1 LIAGGA
7 LLIDVRRHEDASARI
22 QGARRIPPDE
32 IPSFVAGLA
41 RGTPIVLA
49 CT

>member
-1 LIAGGA
+1 VAGGA
-7 LLIDVRRHEDASARI
+7 VLIDVRRHDDSVPTLE
-22 QGARRIPPDE
+22 GARRIWPDQ
-32 IPSFVAGLA
+32 IPDQLETLP